1 MATPLPHT
9 LSLTA
14 YSTSP
19 DYLWQE
25 TELRIEWSLL
35 RDGSEIT
42 YTATILHNRVMTETG
57 DRTGWQMRT
66 PLPSDHHGIAALL
79 ETLSDAGIFEQMAE
93 RLEADPTLDSL
104 TLS

>member
-1 MATPLPHT
+1 MHT
-9 LSLTA
+9 LILTA

-25 TELRIEWSLL
+25 TELKIEWALL

-42 YTATILHNRVMTETG
+42 YTATVQHNRVMTEANG
-57 DRTGWQMRT
+57 GYGWQMRT
-66 PLPSDHHGIAALL
+66 PLPSDTHGTATLL
-79 ETLSDAGIFEQMAE
+79 ETLADAGIFEQMAE
-93 RLEADPTLDSL
+93 RLEQDPSLDSL